1 MRIVFLSARYPPD
14 VLGGG
19 EISTRLIA
27 EALAVAGNE
36 VTVLCGGQQDHDDM
50 FGGVRILRTRE
61 LLPWWSKP
69 IREAPVSRAMA
80 QVVTKALERHAL
92 APDILHAHEFRSAL
106 TLSLLA
112 HPHRVVTI
120 RDYAPICGTTNNMW
134 WDGSSCDGCYWTNV
148 LFRCHRVVE
157 ASIPRKPFRVAQYK
171 GNLSFRRHAYARIP
185 FHVYTSGC
193 LMERVVERLHAPTMA
208 VAAIIPNPVDPAWIA
223 SPPTPLPS
231 GNILC
236 AAGRLETTKGTDV
249 LLHAIAE
256 VRRKLPDVHLHYAG
270 GGEISRYRDLAE
282 HQGVAD
288 AVTFHGPVSSSTV
301 QELIDRSVAVIS
313 PHVWEEPFGRA
324 ALEAGA
330 RGRALIASDL
340 GGVRETTT
348 AATALLVP
356 PKDASALAAACVR
369 LLKNRESATTLGR
382 TGRSRV
388 EDWYTSSSIATQYLG
403 HYTRLRGRK

>member
-27 EALAVAGNE
+27 EALAAAGNE
-36 VTVLCGGQQDHDDM
+36 VSVLCGGQEYHDDI
-50 FGGVRILRTRE
+50 FGGVRILRMRE

-69 IREAPVSRAMA
+69 IREVRVSRAMA
-80 QVVTKALERHAL
+80 QVVTKALEHHAL

-134 WDGSSCDGCYWTNV
+134 WDGSSCDGCSWTNV

-171 GNLSFRRHAYARIP
+171 GNLAFRTRAYARIP
-185 FHVYTSGC
+185 HHVYTSAH
-193 LMERVVERLHAPTMA
+193 LQHRVENRLHPPETIRASVIA
-208 VAAIIPNPVDPAWIA
+208 NPVDPAWVA
-223 SPPTPLPS
+223 TPPTPLPA

-249 LLHAIAE
+249 LLHALESVRIA
-256 VRRKLPDVHLHYAG
+256 LPDVHLHCLG
-270 GGEISRYRDLAE
+270 GGEVPRYQGLAARL
-282 HQGVAD
+282 GIAD
-288 AVTFHGPVSSSTV
+288 AVTFHGPISSV
-301 QELIDRSVAVIS
+301 AVRERMDRSVAVLS
-313 PHVWEEPFGRA
+313 PHLWEEPFGRA
-324 ALEAGA
+324 ALESGA

-348 AATALLVP
+348 ADTAFLVP
-356 PKDASALAAACVR
+356 PKDVPALAAACVR
-369 LLKNRESATTLGR
+369 LLQDRNLAHTVGQAARR
-382 TGRSRV
+382 
-388 EDWYTSSSIATQYLG
+388 
-403 HYTRLRGRK
+403 